1 MSNKKLFLSL
11 VYSSIAILI
20 LVSLGTWQL
29 ERLRW
34 KTTIL
39 SSMKLSLSMPPIKI
53 SREIIDNINKYSYRR
68 IELTG
73 SYLNDNYFTIYSKVL
88 NKKVGK
94 HLVVPFKTQYGT
106 ILVNRGFIPKEFK
119 TISEIE
125 SELVTIMV

>member
-34 KTTIL
+34 KTNIL

-53 SREIIDNINKYSYRR
+53 SSEIIDNINKYSYRR
-68 IELTG
+68 IALTG
-73 SYLNDNYFTIYSKVL
+73 SYLNDNNFTIYSKVL

-106 ILVNRGFIPKEFK
+106 ILVNRGFIPKKFK
-119 TISEIE
+119 T
-125 SELVTIMV
+125 